1 MPKFGNCGGGS
12 FAGISGGMMAG
23 PMCRCGNRSASASAT
38 PRRTQAQRTSS
49 GIAAG
54 MSMQHAQ
61 TPRSYP
67 QQRVQGQPL
76 STTTDSVPL
85 GVGIA
90 IGLVLGFI
98 ICLGFVFIF

>member
-1 MPKFGNCGGGS
+1 MPKCGNCGGGY

-23 PMCRCGNRSASASAT
+23 PMCRCGNRSTNAVP
-38 PRRTQAQRTSS
+38 PRAQTQRTSS
-49 GIAAG
+49 GISAG
-54 MSMQHAQ
+54 MSMKSSQAQ
-61 TPRSYP
+61 RSYP

-85 GVGIA
+85 GVGVV

>member
-1 MPKFGNCGGGS
+1 MPKCGNCGGGY
-12 FAGISGGMMAG
+12 FAGISGGMMSG
-23 PMCRCGNRSASASAT
+23 PMCRCGNRTTNAA
-38 PRRTQAQRTSS
+38 PRRTQSQRTNS
-49 GIAAG
+49 GIVAG
-54 MSMQHAQ
+54 MSMQGPQAQ
-61 TPRSYP
+61 RSYP
-67 QQRVQGQPL
+67 QQRAQGQPL